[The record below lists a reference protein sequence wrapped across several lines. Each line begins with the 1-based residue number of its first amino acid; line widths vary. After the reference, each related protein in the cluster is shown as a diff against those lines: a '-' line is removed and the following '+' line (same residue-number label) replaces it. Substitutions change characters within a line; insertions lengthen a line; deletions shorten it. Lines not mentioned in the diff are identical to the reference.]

1 MNQASHPR
9 PRLTPTDA
17 VKIVRRKKPD
27 DHDNDL
33 RVLASSTECVKRRHL
48 RLRKRN
54 PTGRETTRRRPLR
67 TPAFALLRPC

>member
-33 RVLASSTECVKRRHL
+33 RVV
-48 RLRKRN
+48 
-54 PTGRETTRRRPLR
+54 GVI
-67 TPAFALLRPC
+67 